1 VNHTEDGFTTPD
13 GVRLYTQAWSPDGR
27 PRAAIF
33 LIHGLAEHSG
43 RYAHVAAYLAER
55 GYAVHGMDLR
65 GHGHSEGL
73 RGYIDSL
80 DVFIGDLYQYF
91 KTVRTATGDVP
102 CFVLGHSMG
111 ALLSLIFAGRYQS
124 EVAGVIVSGTAV
136 RIGSAVPGYMKL
148 IGQVLS
154 RIAPKAPLMP
164 IEAGTVSKDP
174 LVRVAYETDPFN
186 YRGKIRAR
194 LGAELLAMGDRAR
207 EAAAGLTIPVL
218 LMHGGADT
226 LADPAGLAELD
237 GLVTSPDKTVRL
249 YEGLYHE
256 IFNEPEK
263 AVVLGDVAAWLDAHS
278 G

>member
-1 VNHTEDGFTTPD
+1 MNHTEERFKTPD
-13 GVRLYTQAWSPDGR
+13 GVQLYAQAWSPEGQ
-27 PRAAIF
+27 PRAVIF

-43 RYAHVAAYLAER
+43 RYAHVAAYLAGR
-55 GYAVHGMDLR
+55 GYAVHAIDLR

-80 DVFIGDLYQYF
+80 DVFIGDLYQHF
-91 KTVRTATGDVP
+91 KTVKAAAGRP

-111 ALLSLIFAGRYQS
+111 ALLSLIFAGRYQA

-136 RIGSAVPGYMKL
+136 RIGSAVPPYMKL

-154 RIAPKAPLMP
+154 KVAPKAPLMP
-164 IEAGTVSKDP
+164 IEAGSVSKDP

-194 LGAELLAMGDRAR
+194 LGAELLAMGDQAR
-207 EAAAGLTIPVL
+207 EAAARLTIPVL

-237 GLVTSPDKTVRL
+237 GLVRSTDKTVRL
-249 YEGLYHE
+249 YDGLYHE

-263 AVVLGDVAAWLDAHS
+263 AVVLGEVAAWLDAHS